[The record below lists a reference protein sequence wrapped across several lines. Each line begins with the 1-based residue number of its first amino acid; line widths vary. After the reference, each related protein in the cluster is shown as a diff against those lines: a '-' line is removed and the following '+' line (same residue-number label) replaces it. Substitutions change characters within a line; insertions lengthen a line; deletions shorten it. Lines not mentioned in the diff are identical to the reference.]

1 MFQETYGGP
10 AAAFAASIPGD
21 AVLWDDLVA
30 RYAWADADKPEAYTF
45 SVVAGRT
52 EDEVIRAFGGDPGRA
67 RRMTFAEAADEQ
79 ADHLYEDYELLR
91 VVTSGEHVVAI
102 EWGYHGSDPGI
113 ARRASAGGG
122 EFFSVYRDVNAR
134 HQVLHAIDGRVDG
147 VFDPAE
153 LEDAAWLDPSPEVPV
168 RASDVSFHMD
178 TLCAESFAL
187 MERTMGVAVDPAWID
202 TDVPAADGISE
213 AVPAVT
219 VSRVAEWAL
228 GDEAEIVARAVDVRF
243 EAGGR

>member
-1 MFQETYGGP
+1 MAP

-30 RYAWADADKPEAYTF
+30 RYAWADADEPGAYTF
-45 SVVAGRT
+45 SVVAGSA
-52 EDEVIRAFGGDPGRA
+52 EDEVIRAFGGDPSET

-91 VVTSGEHVVAI
+91 VVTFGERVVAI
-102 EWGYHGSDPGI
+102 EWGYRGSDPEI

-134 HQVLHAIDGRVDG
+134 HQVLHAFDGRVDG
-147 VFDPAE
+147 MFEPAE
-153 LEDAAWLDPSPEVPV
+153 LEDAAWLDPRPEVPV
-168 RASDVSFHMD
+168 WAADVSFHMD

-187 MERTMGVAVDPAWID
+187 MERTMGVAVDPAWIG
-202 TDVPAADGISE
+202 TSLRTVLLAPADGLLDG
-213 AVPAVT
+213 A
-219 VSRVAEWAL
+219 
-228 GDEAEIVARAVDVRF
+228 
-243 EAGGR
+243 